1 MRRRSGGSSASEI
14 ESMTILPDALRN
26 PAMLSISDV
35 FPEPEGPT
43 RAVTF
48 ASLRHCT
55 SSVKSASGSRTSS
68 SISAMRASADAG

>member
-1 MRRRSGGSSASEI
+1 
-14 ESMTILPDALRN
+14 MTMLPDAGRN

-35 FPEPEGPT
+35 FPDPDGPT

-55 SSVKSASGSRTSS
+55 SSVKRASGSRTSS
-68 SISAMRASADAG
+68 SISAMLASAAGGSAIRWR